1 MSSLLLRHRRSVLRT
16 QRVRAG
22 TLQPSSRLCM
32 QIFVRTVTGKTI
44 TLEVEPGD
52 SIDNVKQKIQDR
64 EGIPPDQKL
73 LIFAGKVLADGRTLS
88 DYNIQKEST
97 LFLRLKSDEVKG
109 GAHAVADWL
118 DRDRWRSVAVRF
130 VSATPNALIVRREQ
144 SGLAKPCTVE

>member
-32 QIFVRTVTGKTI
+32 QISVRTVTGKTI

-64 EGIPPDQKL
+64 EGIPPDQQL

-109 GAHAVADWL
+109 VPMLSPTG
-118 DRDRWRSVAVRF
+118 
-130 VSATPNALIVRREQ
+130 LIVTAGVVLLCALYQRRQ
-144 SGLAKPCTVE
+144 ML